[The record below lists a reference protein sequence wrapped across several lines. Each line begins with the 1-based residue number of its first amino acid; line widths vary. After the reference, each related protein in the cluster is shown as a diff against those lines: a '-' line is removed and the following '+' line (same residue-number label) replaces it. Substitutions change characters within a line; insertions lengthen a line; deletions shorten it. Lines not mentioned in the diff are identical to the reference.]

1 MTAKEYLEQL
11 KIYNQAVQVKAGEVE
26 EYKTLATKVTQAWH
40 GLPPDKNAR
49 GSNLEWWYAKLVDER
64 KELDYLVDRFCT
76 FREEVLA
83 LLAKLDDPTHSAL
96 LNLRYVQFKSWQ
108 EVASEMSFS
117 HQHVYRL
124 SSDAH
129 KEVEI
134 KLQKL
139 KDESK

>member
-1 MTAKEYLEQL
+1 MTAKQYLEQL

-26 EYKTLATKVTQAWH
+26 EYKVLATRVTQAWD
-40 GLPPDKNAR
+40 GLPIDKSAK
-49 GSNLEWWYAKLVDER
+49 GSSLDWWYAKLVDEG
-64 KELDYLVDRFCT
+64 KELDLLIDRFSN

-83 LLAKLDDPTHSAL
+83 LLAKLDDPMHSAL

-108 EVASEMSFS
+108 DVAHEMGFS
-117 HQHVYRL
+117 HQHIYRL

-134 KLQKL
+134 KLQKM